1 MTGHLRQMSSWI
13 LSAAFLTSSLVSSL
27 DLPERGRSVSARH
40 LQSGQNVQC
49 GPYYGSPSSADCET
63 VADNIRA
70 FRIGIFGNTDAYNEH
85 YDEFIIRG
93 GEEQHAQCELH
104 WYTPFYWKTGTCIGA
119 LFVDQSI
126 NGATADV
133 ERWLDIYETAQH
145 VVNVC
150 VTRHGFG
157 GKNRG
162 DLGENNPMH
171 HALLI

>member
-1 MTGHLRQMSSWI
+1 MRIALVHPI
-13 LSAAFLTSSLVSSL
+13 LL
-27 DLPERGRSVSARH
+27 ENRSVH
-40 LQSGQNVQC
+40 LCMFQLWFWF
-49 GPYYGSPSSADCET
+49 ADT
-63 VADNIRA
+63 
-70 FRIGIFGNTDAYNEH
+70 TDT
-85 YDEFIIRG
+85 RG
-93 GEEQHAQCELH
+93 V
-104 WYTPFYWKTGTCIGA
+104 GTCIGA